1 MLALQLVR
9 YIWLQTMSKSQCTL
23 HKCKCN
29 LRSYFW
35 LLTGAIVGNLPRKFV
50 FSTYLMN
57 IFIFLFCLPYF
68 KKEIH
73 IWKISSLLEDES
85 TFKYI
90 MMMIVMA
97 RVIVNRIL
105 MPSPD
110 CCLLATLLNIS
121 PQSVLTITKLYYYSS
136 FLSKLA
142 TFLTCHLWLDIFY
155 RPQTQ
160 IPKHF
165 IKWVSYSLLNVIAQP
180 QPSWE

>member
-1 MLALQLVR
+1 MLLLAIFLENLSFQH
-9 YIWLQTMSKSQCTL
+9 IWWISLD
-23 HKCKCN
+23 
-29 LRSYFW
+29 SYFVSH
-35 LLTGAIVGNLPRKFV
+35 ISRKK
-50 FSTYLMN
+50 
-57 IFIFLFCLPYF
+57 FIFE
-68 KKEIH
+68 KK
-73 IWKISSLLEDES
+73 SSLLEDGS
-85 TFKYI
+85 TFKYIIII

-142 TFLTCHLWLDIFY
+142 TFLTCHLWFDIFY

-180 QPSWE
+180 QTNLGIVQSLPD